1 VSVASEL
8 TRLKRDIDS
17 LNEEIA
23 VNSGP
28 RAKSPLS
35 SAERRSVR
43 AFNAHNFALRVT
55 AGNYLDGILRQFEDF
70 CEHPLQL
77 AISCTFDWFR
87 SNSHL

>member
-28 RAKSPLS
+28 RARSPLS

-43 AFNAHNFALRVT
+43 AELQGLIQR
-55 AGNYLDGILRQFEDF
+55 LDELSGR
-70 CEHPLQL
+70 L
-77 AISCTFDWFR
+77 AV
-87 SNSHL
+87 